1 MYHATRGQNGNSS
14 GGSDGSV
21 SLPPGR
27 PKEGLRPPW
36 GAANE
41 VSVGVVNLPPGRPKG
56 GSPPWGAANEVSVG
70 VVNLNR
76 RALLKYLSAAFAL
89 LAVRPALAAPGD
101 NTLVALRIWP
111 ADEYSRITFES
122 QQKPSFKYML
132 LQDPDRFVL
141 DLEEVDLESVL
152 ANLLGKV
159 LDNDPYIKL
168 IRAARNRPGVVR
180 IVVELKTGIN
190 PQVFTIMPVG
200 GYQHGLVVDLYPTTP
215 IDPLLALIQKSSPMD
230 VAQGDRAGD
239 APVTTPEVPDKA
251 PAVPDAPGDKP
262 ATPDGSKTAA
272 TANRREPPKANRL
285 FTIAIDPGHG
295 GEDPGA
301 VGHRGN
307 YEKNVT
313 LSIARRLKRKIDAT
327 PGMRA
332 MLTRDSDY
340 FVPLAQRVTLARR
353 VQADLF
359 VSVHADA
366 AVRVNA
372 RGSSVFVLSEK
383 GASSSAAR
391 MLAQKENEAD
401 LIGGINLARKDS
413 HLARTLLDLSQAA
426 TISDSIKLG
435 RAVLA
440 ALGNIN
446 DLHKPHIEQAG
457 FAVLK
462 APDIPS
468 ILVETAFISNPEEEE
483 RLIDNAYQEKMADA
497 ILSGIRRYFDDN
509 PPMQRTPVARR

>member
-1 MYHATRGQNGNSS
+1 MHNATRGQDETGV
-14 GGSDGSV
+14 GD
-21 SLPPGR
+21 PAR
-27 PKEGLRPPW
+27 PR
-36 GAANE
+36 
-41 VSVGVVNLPPGRPKG
+41 
-56 GSPPWGAANEVSVG
+56 
-70 VVNLNR
+70 R
-76 RALLKYLSAAFAL
+76 RALLKHLGSAFAL

-101 NTLVALRIWP
+101 NNLVALRVWP

-122 QQKPSFKYML
+122 SQKPGFKYIL
-132 LQDPDRFVL
+132 LKDPDRFVL
-141 DLEEVDLESVL
+141 DLEEVDLKSVL
-152 ANLLGKV
+152 VNLFGKV

-168 IRAARNRPGVVR
+168 IRAAQNRPGVVR
-180 IVVELKTGIN
+180 IVVELKTGVN
-190 PQVFTIMPVG
+190 PQVFTIIPVG
-200 GYQHGLVVDLYPTTP
+200 GYQHRLVVDLYPTTP

-230 VAQGDRAGD
+230 AAAQGDRPD
-239 APVTTPEVPDKA
+239 DVPVAAPEVPGGQSS
-251 PAVPDAPGDKP
+251 PALLDVPGELPGSKSASGTVGGKP
-262 ATPDGSKTAA
+262 ASPPGRGKNAAA
-272 TANRREPPKANRL
+272 TRRDPPKVNRL
-285 FTIAIDPGHG
+285 FTLAIDPGHG

-301 VGHRGN
+301 VGGRGT
-307 YEKNVT
+307 YEKTVT

-340 FVPLAQRVTLARR
+340 FVPLAQRVMLARR

-359 VSVHADA
+359 VSIHADA
-366 AVRVNA
+366 AVRAAA

-401 LIGGINLARKDS
+401 LIGGVNLARKDS

-426 TISDSIKLG
+426 TINDSIKLG

-457 FAVLK
+457 FA
-462 APDIPS
+462 
-468 ILVETAFISNPEEEE
+468 
-483 RLIDNAYQEKMADA
+483 
-497 ILSGIRRYFDDN
+497 
-509 PPMQRTPVARR
+509 